1 MDPGENLG
9 HADVSYGA
17 VNKKHAEEINS
28 SQSALCR
35 TLGTKAFS
43 HLAERGVFFLYG
55 GKSMKWYLFL
65 LRHDSMRIEKYF
77 IVDNMQPAGRTKQ
90 AGCLFRQIAGT
101 LLKNKN
107 REWAWFKNEL
117 TTF

>member
-9 HADVSYGA
+9 HADVNYGA

-43 HLAERGVFFLYG
+43 HLAERGIFSVWC
-55 GKSMKWYLFL
+55 KKQETMSL
-65 LRHDSMRIEKYF
+65 LAPHSMRIE
-77 IVDNMQPAGRTKQ
+77 
-90 AGCLFRQIAGT
+90 
-101 LLKNKN
+101 
-107 REWAWFKNEL
+107 
-117 TTF
+117 